1 MEKDKKRK
9 VILDSY
15 SDNTNRV
22 DINDSSYIK
31 VNSRNFSCIDNIDIY
46 IKLENN
52 IIEDLK
58 FNGEACVI
66 AISSTALL
74 IKYLIGK
81 DITTAYK
88 IISNYENMIE
98 GIDYDKEILKDLV
111 VFDDIAKQ
119 PSRKVCAT
127 LTSRKI
133 KELLEKKL

>member
-58 FNGEACVI
+58 FNGEACII

-98 GIDYDKEILKDLV
+98 GIEYDKEFLKDLV
-111 VFDDIAKQ
+111 AFDDIAKQ